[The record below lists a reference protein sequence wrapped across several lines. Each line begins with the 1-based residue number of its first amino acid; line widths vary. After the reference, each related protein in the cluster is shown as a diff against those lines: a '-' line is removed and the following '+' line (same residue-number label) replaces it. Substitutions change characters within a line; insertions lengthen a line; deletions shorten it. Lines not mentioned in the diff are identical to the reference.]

1 MVPAAVPPKLRS
13 ARHNDT
19 AASSGPGRHFRSPVK
34 ANDKAKRKRYAP
46 LAHRKKQEAL
56 QAQLRALYEDDG
68 GPDTAHEFPA
78 EDSEPVELCEDTD
91 MPEWEE
97 EGAPSLPRILIAAPI
112 QPTDTA
118 IMRRHTSWEALLPLL
133 EVPLAAFQF
142 ASHGQRPIII
152 PKSIEHACTAS
163 CPRVVTATMQCLY
176 PSHLEEIHVATCDC
190 TPAAVLLGF
199 KVVTHRGDF
208 NKDSFRDAFG
218 HAVQW
223 YNNLRAKM
231 MRKVDTVL
239 DDAAK
244 SLFPPPPPLTART
257 DEENTAPTNVEAS
270 EVPEEAS
277 FAPNMSDAPL
287 PPELSTSSD
296 LSNVPNPPHVP
307 DSFQAGRT
315 EFFVSGAP
323 PALALKPGDD
333 HYRRKVDKIGERI
346 RQARKKK
353 PKDHTPPIPKE
364 AVEAC
369 EASWDATNEKKQK
382 TDPKRYDSTG
392 LFVTT
397 CRHSQVLFLCNIDTP
412 GEQQHYIVAMMEEV
426 GSLLPPEATIVQCYD
441 VACVTDNSV
450 NLFPILSEG
459 LLQRVAFVIN
469 AMHAFGHQWVCQL
482 VYSPRLRRGMGLTD
496 GEGVER
502 FWSRIRKL
510 IGITRS
516 QWNSRR
522 IWMIDQYAAFV
533 GEEGRD
539 NLGNW
544 IKRQQD
550 KNIPKKRDTALQIFR
565 ECRVSVP
572 ELRQNWE
579 AQKAAQTSLRAHAP
593 TRLKRELEKVLALQ
607 EQIDSVEKSISDV
620 KQSITGAGAST
631 DSLTLL
637 RGLETTHDTLS
648 RQAEALY
655 ASLNIRQAFPEL
667 LNLPLEF
674 VRILL
679 TMRDLKINIR
689 KRAIGTFY
697 EWETLDRAVGGCRE
711 ALGTKLHQ
719 KTRKAIAKCQ
729 PALLKSIHKFNEY
742 CTDLERLLP
751 AGCKIPIPQPLST
764 ALNGLRNDPSLHE
777 DVWITPSQGQIPR
790 WLNDVNV
797 HDGIRALHSLDRCA
811 EESRR
816 LNLEREN
823 MSRWLTEEL
832 AIVGLAIEI
841 LTDSTLELALHQR
854 LGQLQSL
861 QVAWAPSLSRRSEE
875 LIPVI
880 REASVQPHQI
890 NDAHLVNA
898 LIRAPRTVT
907 IRLEP
912 DDDIIA
918 QPDPL
923 ASASTEMETTE
934 ELDPGTM
941 CDADEVVLETLAAA
955 DAEDADL
962 DAEDESSGVDAAS
975 LNLTIVWECPPGLR
989 VDITLMQCIRERN
1002 NSLSIDTHPGLRVVD
1017 VMVLIT
1023 RMIILANRNG
1033 HPLHVTTEEEPWIA
1047 RPLIPLGESRQSNEH
1062 DCGIWVLCMMGP
1074 SCADTTPLAL
1084 PEVGD
1089 LHVAS
1094 TRVGGL

>member
-118 IMRRHTSWEALLPLL
+118 IMRRHTSWEACYH
-133 EVPLAAFQF
+133 
-142 ASHGQRPIII
+142 SSR
-152 PKSIEHACTAS
+152 
-163 CPRVVTATMQCLY
+163 
-176 PSHLEEIHVATCDC
+176 
-190 TPAAVLLGF
+190 GF

-333 HYRRKVDKIGERI
+333 HYRNGCFSYRHLRSAGDGPSSYDPSYFLPKEKVDKIGERI

-364 AVEAC
+364 A
-369 EASWDATNEKKQK
+369 
-382 TDPKRYDSTG
+382 
-392 LFVTT
+392 
-397 CRHSQVLFLCNIDTP
+397 VLFLCNIDTP

-450 NLFPILSEG
+450 NLPPPS
-459 LLQRVAFVIN
+459 QR
-469 AMHAFGHQWVCQL
+469 
-482 VYSPRLRRGMGLTD
+482 YGLTD

-719 KTRKAIAKCQ
+719 KTRKAIAKRQ

-742 CTDLERLLP
+742 CADLERLLP

-797 HDGIRALHSLDRCA
+797 RDGIRALHSLDRCA

-975 LNLTIVWECPPGLR
+975 LNLTIVWECPPGSTLTLLSCNVSGNVTTACPLTPTPACVSCFAAEGGWRQDLR
-989 VDITLMQCIRERN
+989 
-1002 NSLSIDTHPGLRVVD
+1002 D

-1062 DCGIWVLCMMGP
+1062 DCGIWVLCMMG
-1074 SCADTTPLAL
+1074 AIMRGYHTTGTLKKFTHAL

-1094 TRVGGL
+1094 TRVGGLR

>member
-1 MVPAAVPPKLRS
+1 LLVRHGVFPASPSKPR
-13 ARHNDT
+13 T
-19 AASSGPGRHFRSPVK
+19 AFSI
-34 ANDKAKRKRYAP
+34 DLLEIY
-46 LAHRKKQEAL
+46 
-56 QAQLRALYEDDG
+56 RALFERSCDAV
-68 GPDTAHEFPA
+68 TA
-78 EDSEPVELCEDTD
+78 
-91 MPEWEE
+91 
-97 EGAPSLPRILIAAPI
+97 
-112 QPTDTA
+112 
-118 IMRRHTSWEALLPLL
+118 
-133 EVPLAAFQF
+133 LAA
-142 ASHGQRPIII
+142 ALH
-152 PKSIEHACTAS
+152 SIYT
-163 CPRVVTATMQCLY
+163 RR
-176 PSHLEEIHVATCDC
+176 
-190 TPAAVLLGF
+190 GF

-277 FAPNMSDAPL
+277 FAPNILVPGRAHRILRERCPACFGLETWGRPLSECGGDVQLGSDGCFSYRHLRSAGDGPSSYDPSYFL
-287 PPELSTSSD
+287 PKE
-296 LSNVPNPPHVP
+296 
-307 DSFQAGRT
+307 
-315 EFFVSGAP
+315 
-323 PALALKPGDD
+323 
-333 HYRRKVDKIGERI
+333 KVDKIGERI

-369 EASWDATNEKKQK
+369 EASWDAANEKKQK

-550 KNIPKKRDTALQIFR
+550 KNIPKKRDTALQIFC

-719 KTRKAIAKCQ
+719 KTRKAIAKRQ

-742 CTDLERLLP
+742 CADLERLLP

-797 HDGIRALHSLDRCA
+797 RDGIRALHSLDRCA

-832 AIVGLAIEI
+832 AIVGLAIEYSLI
-841 LTDSTLELALHQR
+841 QHWSLALHQR

-880 REASVQPHQI
+880 RRPLFSPI
-890 NDAHLVNA
+890 KLMMP
-898 LIRAPRTVT
+898 IFSPR
-907 IRLEP
+907 
-912 DDDIIA
+912 
-918 QPDPL
+918 
-923 ASASTEMETTE
+923 
-934 ELDPGTM
+934 
-941 CDADEVVLETLAAA
+941 TLAAA

-975 LNLTIVWECPPGLR
+975 LNLTIVWECPVRPSHYG
-989 VDITLMQCIRERN
+989 ERN
-1002 NSLSIDTHPGLRVVD
+1002 NSLSIDTHPGLRVVVSED
-1017 VMVLIT
+1017 GRSRHDIDTPDLERVQSPHGRLNNFGINGIAAALMNLFSHPSSPFAAAANSCAVLTLMTSPPLRHTKSTKYWEKPVWLIPIHRPAEEHWVLIVVS
-1023 RMIILANRNG
+1023 
-1033 HPLHVTTEEEPWIA
+1033 VTQQQLFFFDSFAAE
-1047 RPLIPLGESRQSNEH
+1047 
-1062 DCGIWVLCMMGP
+1062 
-1074 SCADTTPLAL
+1074 
-1084 PEVGD
+1084 
-1089 LHVAS
+1089 
-1094 TRVGGL
+1094 GGW